1 MTDEAPGSRPR
12 VLVVEDERALA
23 DIYASWLDERYA
35 VETAYDGEAALGAY
49 DAGVDVV
56 LLDRRLPGISGDDVL
71 EHIRAAGEEDCRVA
85 MVSAVTPDFDIYGM
99 GFDDYLVKPVGRE
112 ELLDLVDRMLRVD
125 DYDEGLGRYFA
136 LSSKLAL
143 LRSHRSETELEE
155 SEVYAELRAEL
166 DELDRELTEV
176 VGEMSTSDIGAVL
189 RDA

>member
-1 MTDEAPGSRPR
+1 MTDETPGSGAR
-12 VLVVEDERALA
+12 VLVVEDERTLA
-23 DIYASWLDERYA
+23 EMYASWLAEEYD
-35 VETAYDGEAALGAY
+35 VETAHDGEAALGAY

-56 LLDRRLPGISGDDVL
+56 LLDRRLPGITGDDVL
-71 EHIRAAGEEDCRVA
+71 EHIRETGDECRVA

-99 GFDDYLVKPVGRE
+99 GFDDYLVKPVSRE
-112 ELLDLVDRMLRVD
+112 ELLDLVERMRRVN
-125 DYDEGLGRYFA
+125 DYEEGLGRYFA

-143 LRSHRSETELEE
+143 LRSHRTEAELAE

-176 VGEMSTSDIGAVL
+176 IGEMSTSDIGAVL

>member
-1 MTDEAPGSRPR
+1 MTDEAPDSRPR
-12 VLVVEDERALA
+12 VLVVEDERSLA
-23 DIYASWLDERYA
+23 DIYASWLAETYE
-35 VETAYDGEAALGAY
+35 VETAYDGESALGAY
-49 DAGVDVV
+49 DERVDVV
-56 LLDRRLPGISGDDVL
+56 LLDRRLPGISGDEVL
-71 EHIRAAGEEDCRVA
+71 KHIRDARHDCRVA

-112 ELLDLVDRMLRVD
+112 ELHDLVERMLRVNE
-125 DYDEGLGRYFA
+125 YDEGLGRYFA

-143 LRSHRSETELEE
+143 LRSHRSEAELEE

-166 DELDRELTEV
+166 DALDRELNQV